1 MCKCYGETR
10 IFDLSGPVFW
20 LPRFPE
26 EGAEV
31 VRGALTPAAPLAARG
46 PLAHP
51 RVGPCGLLAH
61 PWCEA
66 VHAAYELL
74 PDFLFNGQCSIET
87 ITQLV

>member
-51 RVGPCGLLAH
+51 
-61 PWCEA
+61 WCEA